1 MLFIVPLNWC
11 WWTRVW
17 LVRFPSPLGSWGTWP
32 RSDWERSHCWGFLFS
47 GFRNI
52 WARKAERAIEVEKTK
67 TVWSFSS
74 SIMIISFSL
83 KSTSLTF
90 FHIWISWKLLFPTM
104 PHHILLLGQAWG
116 EDESKT
122 WGKLGGGWKAAAS
135 QGSGDMMMIIKLFF
149 LFVQTN
155 FQTKTP

>member
-1 MLFIVPLNWC
+1 MLVNQGMISQVPHLAVGEPDQGLIVED
-11 WWTRVW
+11 
-17 LVRFPSPLGSWGTWP
+17 S
-32 RSDWERSHCWGFLFS
+32 LFS

-135 QGSGDMMMIIKLFF
+135 QGSGDMMMII
-149 LFVQTN
+149 FVSSLSRLISKQ
-155 FQTKTP
+155 KSCKA

>member
-17 LVRFPSPLGSWGTWP
+17 LVRFPNPLGSWGTWP
-32 RSDWERSHCWGFLFS
+32 RSDWERIPFFRIQEYLSEEGGKGNRSGKNKDSLVLF
-47 GFRNI
+47 FINHDYI
-52 WARKAERAIEVEKTK
+52 
-67 TVWSFSS
+67 
-74 SIMIISFSL
+74 L
-83 KSTSLTF
+83 F

-135 QGSGDMMMIIKLFF
+135 QGSGDMMMIIKLFVSS
-149 LFVQTN
+149 LSRLISKQ
-155 FQTKTP
+155 KSRKA